1 MITFKKFYVTT
12 PIYYVNSVP
21 HIGSA
26 FTTLAADI
34 LARFHRLKGEKVF
47 FLTGT
52 DEHGKKIQQ
61 IAEENSK
68 KPKEFVDEIVKSF
81 KELWKNLNISN
92 DNFIRT
98 TDPDHE
104 KDVKR
109 ILQELY
115 DKKLIYKGYY
125 TSYYCTGCEQ
135 YLTEKDLVDGCCPL
149 HKKKPEIRKEE
160 AYLFKLSA
168 FQDKI
173 QKMIED
179 DKVKLLPNSR
189 KNEML
194 NFIKEGLNDVSISR
208 KKSEVYWG
216 IELPFDKEHTC
227 YVWIDAFWNY
237 VTGLKDDFESF
248 WPPDVQLMAK
258 DIGRVH
264 STIWL
269 GILLA
274 LGYELPK
281 TIFIH
286 GYFTVDGKKM
296 SKSLGNIV
304 DPNKIKEKYGLDAL
318 RYYLFRDTPFGE
330 DGDFSEKALISRYNS
345 ELADSLG
352 NLVNRVLVLIEK
364 NFDGLVPE
372 AEKKDILSELSI
384 ETAKKVDT
392 SLDEFQ
398 FNIALNDIFYLIG
411 EANKYINENKLWEIK
426 DKKKLGGLLYNL
438 LETLRISSILLYP
451 FMPETCEKINEQ
463 LGLEKKFSSNDLKWG
478 LLKSGIKTKR
488 GKVLFQKI
496 KT

>member
-1 MITFKKFYVTT
+1 
-12 PIYYVNSVP
+12 
-21 HIGSA
+21 
-26 FTTLAADI
+26 
-34 LARFHRLKGEKVF
+34 
-47 FLTGT
+47 
-52 DEHGKKIQQ
+52 
-61 IAEENSK
+61 
-68 KPKEFVDEIVKSF
+68 
-81 KELWKNLNISN
+81 
-92 DNFIRT
+92 
-98 TDPDHE
+98 
-104 KDVKR
+104 
-109 ILQELY
+109 
-115 DKKLIYKGYY
+115 
-125 TSYYCTGCEQ
+125 
-135 YLTEKDLVDGCCPL
+135 
-149 HKKKPEIRKEE
+149 
-160 AYLFKLSA
+160 
-168 FQDKI
+168 
-173 QKMIED
+173 
-179 DKVKLLPNSR
+179 
-189 KNEML
+189 ML

>member
-1 MITFKKFYVTT
+1 VIEFKKFYVTT
-12 PIYYVNSVP
+12 PIYYVNDVP

-52 DEHGKKIQQ
+52 DEHGKKIQET
-61 IAEENSK
+61 AESSSK
-68 KPKEFVDEIVKSF
+68 KPKDFVDEIVKSF
-81 KELWKNLNISN
+81 KEMWISLNISN

-98 TDPDHE
+98 TDPEHE
-104 KDVKR
+104 KEVKR

-115 DKKLIYKGYY
+115 DKKLIYKGDY

-135 YLTEKDLVDGCCPL
+135 YLTEKDLIDGCCLL
-149 HKKKPEIRKEE
+149 HKKEPEVRKEE

-168 FQDKI
+168 FQDQI
-173 QKMIED
+173 QEMIEN
-179 DKVKLLPNSR
+179 DKVRLLPDSR

-208 KKSEVYWG
+208 KKTEVYWG
-216 IELPFDKEHTC
+216 VELPFDKDHTC
-227 YVWIDAFWNY
+227 YVWVDAFWNY
-237 VTGLKDDFESF
+237 VTGLENKFESF

-258 DIGRVH
+258 DISRVH

-274 LGYELPK
+274 LGYELPR
-281 TIFIH
+281 TIFVH

-304 DPNKIKEKYGLDAL
+304 DPKKIKKKYGLDAL

-330 DGDFSEKALISRYNS
+330 DGDFSEKVLKSRYNS

-352 NLVNRVLVLIEK
+352 NLVNRVLVLVEK
-364 NFDGLVPE
+364 NFGGLVPE
-372 AEKKDILSELSI
+372 SIGEDNLSELAVS
-384 ETAKKVDT
+384 TAKKVDS
-392 SLDEFQ
+392 SLNDFH
-398 FNIALNDIFYLIG
+398 FNVALNDIFYLIN
-411 EANKYINENKLWEIK
+411 EANKYINENKLWEIE

-438 LETLRISSILLYP
+438 LETLRFSAILLYP
-451 FMPETCEKINEQ
+451 FMPETSEKIFGQ
-463 LGLEKKFSSNDLKWG
+463 LGLEKKFSFEDLKWG
-478 LLKSGIKTKR
+478 GISPLKKISR
-488 GKVLFQKI
+488 GEVLFKKI
-496 KT
+496 K

>member
-160 AYLFKLSA
+160 AYLFKLST

-173 QKMIED
+173 QKMIE
-179 DKVKLLPNSR
+179 
-189 KNEML
+189 
-194 NFIKEGLNDVSISR
+194 ND
-208 KKSEVYWG
+208 
-216 IELPFDKEHTC
+216 
-227 YVWIDAFWNY
+227 
-237 VTGLKDDFESF
+237 
-248 WPPDVQLMAK
+248 
-258 DIGRVH
+258 
-264 STIWL
+264 
-269 GILLA
+269 
-274 LGYELPK
+274 
-281 TIFIH
+281 
-286 GYFTVDGKKM
+286 
-296 SKSLGNIV
+296 
-304 DPNKIKEKYGLDAL
+304 
-318 RYYLFRDTPFGE
+318 
-330 DGDFSEKALISRYNS
+330 
-345 ELADSLG
+345 
-352 NLVNRVLVLIEK
+352 
-364 NFDGLVPE
+364 
-372 AEKKDILSELSI
+372 
-384 ETAKKVDT
+384 
-392 SLDEFQ
+392 
-398 FNIALNDIFYLIG
+398 
-411 EANKYINENKLWEIK
+411 
-426 DKKKLGGLLYNL
+426 
-438 LETLRISSILLYP
+438 
-451 FMPETCEKINEQ
+451 
-463 LGLEKKFSSNDLKWG
+463 
-478 LLKSGIKTKR
+478 
-488 GKVLFQKI
+488 
-496 KT
+496 